1 MRISRSAG
9 FRLAGSQRRP
19 RGTGR
24 LRLPAKLLLI
34 LAMSP
39 SFAFAQIALSPKP
52 ACPPGCRVVEEIV
65 MKEQVRFCC
74 EVVPD
79 MKKKWVYD
87 WVEDAFCIPHTPL
100 HKHGCD
106 KEPHCRSCTRK
117 LLVKKQV
124 EECVGKKCE
133 VKKTVET
140 VPCKVYRIVPC
151 GDGELA
157 GSMPT
162 NTTLAQQRPRILP
175 YFVLERMPI
184 KTP

>member
-1 MRISRSAG
+1 M
-9 FRLAGSQRRP
+9 
-19 RGTGR
+19 TGR
-24 LRLPAKLLLI
+24 LRLPAKLGIVVALWPTL
-34 LAMSP
+34 
-39 SFAFAQIALSPKP
+39 AFAQIATSPKP
-52 ACPPGCRVVEEIV
+52 ACPPGCKIVEEIV

-87 WVEDAFCIPHTPL
+87 WVEDGFCIPHTPL

-133 VKKTVET
+133 VKKTTET
-140 VPCKVYRIVPC
+140 VPCKVYKIVRCDSDAADSALPPQAP
-151 GDGELA
+151 GDIPATPATGA
-157 GSMPT
+157 GRD
-162 NTTLAQQRPRILP
+162 RPRALP
-175 YFVLERMPI
+175 YFLLDRMSPR
-184 KTP
+184 TP